1 MQGSGI
7 CVCSVAV
14 DTNPACLAALLVSR
28 RSADRSRVLEE
39 LAAQDAELSRRQA
52 ALDAMAAQLKE
63 QVGGC

>member
-1 MQGSGI
+1 M
-7 CVCSVAV
+7 
-14 DTNPACLAALLVSR
+14 DTNPACLPALLVSR

-63 QVGGC
+63 QVGGVQHHIGWL